1 MKRRMPGSITES
13 TIQRKKN
20 SMDNEDIKKTS
31 TVSFGIKMDEELKKH
46 VKDMMSDFL
55 KSRAEQLFD
64 ENILPGWGSD
74 IAMPQEFKEI
84 LLQIF
89 RCGYLSGW
97 RDHQHL
103 AKERKV

>member
-1 MKRRMPGSITES
+1 
-13 TIQRKKN
+13 
-20 SMDNEDIKKTS
+20 MDNEDIKKTS

-55 KSRAEQLFD
+55 KSRAEQLFN

-74 IAMPQEFKEI
+74 IAMPQEFKEV

-97 RDHQHL
+97 RDYQHL